1 VCLPCRKCY
10 KDRRHVLVSKRLLA
24 DSDIFA
30 PGQRGLTIGLVL
42 VLVVVA
48 FEGLAV
54 TTIMPVT
61 VRALNGLSLFAWSFS
76 GFMLGSLVGTVAAGD
91 YAAERGATFAFTG
104 ALTILAAG
112 LAICGAANNML
123 LFIAGRVVEGL
134 GTGAVRSLAWFAI
147 NRAYSARD
155 HVRMGAAL
163 SSAYIVPTL
172 IGPTAAGVIADVWGW
187 RVVFFALL
195 PLVPVALWL
204 IVRALSQFASTQT
217 ASAPV
222 ARKAATAG
230 VMAAGLT
237 LTLAG
242 LQLSSIPQMVVFV
255 ILGGAT
261 AYVAARRVLPASTLA
276 FGRGLPAILAMRGI
290 LTYGYFGSLAF
301 FPMALELVRGLNPTL
316 AGVGVSAGSIGWTSG
331 SWTAVVLDRRFG
343 ITARAQV
350 VRIGLT
356 LMALGTAG
364 TVGTLV
370 HDFPVA
376 IAIVCWGLAGLG
388 MGMAYN
394 TNSVLAIQA
403 ETEHSA
409 ATVSSSMQLTD
420 SLGQVL
426 GTGLG
431 GVVLAVASWASW
443 GTSVGIGIAF
453 GQTIA
458 ICLAGILLAPRMAA
472 PAVARDGARI
482 MLPAAK
488 L

>member
-1 VCLPCRKCY
+1 
-10 KDRRHVLVSKRLLA
+10 LA
-24 DSDIFA
+24 DSGIFA
-30 PGQRGLTIGLVL
+30 PGRRGLTIGLVL

-61 VRALNGLSLFAWSFS
+61 VRALHGLPLYAWSFS

-91 YAAERGATFAFTG
+91 YAAERGAAFSFTG
-104 ALTILAAG
+104 ALVILAAG
-112 LAICGAANNML
+112 LLICGIANNML

-134 GTGAVRSLAWFAI
+134 GTGALRSLAWFAI
-147 NRAYSARD
+147 NRAYLARD

-172 IGPTAAGVIADVWGW
+172 IGPTAAGVIAEVWGW

-204 IVRALSQFASTQT
+204 IVRALNRFASTQA
-217 ASAPV
+217 ASVPS
-222 ARKAATAG
+222 ARKAASAT
-230 VMAAGLT
+230 VMAAGLAFA
-237 LTLAG
+237 LAG
-242 LQLSSIPQMVVFV
+242 LQLSSIPLMATLVLF
-255 ILGGAT
+255 GGAT
-261 AYVAARRVLPASTLA
+261 AYIAARRVLPASTLT
-276 FGRGLPAILAMRGI
+276 FGPGLPAILAMRGI
-290 LTYGYFGSLAF
+290 LTYGYFGPLAF
-301 FPMALELVRGLNPTL
+301 FPMALELVRGLSPTL

-331 SWTAVVLDRRFG
+331 SWAAVALDRRFG
-343 ITARAQV
+343 ITARPQV
-350 VRIGLT
+350 VRVGLM

-364 TVGTLV
+364 TIGTLV
-370 HDFPVA
+370 HGFPIA

-409 ATVSSSMQLTD
+409 AMVSSSMQLTD

-426 GTGLG
+426 GTGMG
-431 GVVLAVASWASW
+431 GVVVAVASWARW

-453 GQTIA
+453 VLTIA
-458 ICLAGILLAPRMAA
+458 VCLAGIGLAPRMTA
-472 PAVARDGARI
+472 PPAERDGAPI
-482 MLPAAK
+482 ILPAAEF
-488 L
+488 

>member
-1 VCLPCRKCY
+1 MLQGPTACSCEQK
-10 KDRRHVLVSKRLLA
+10 SLLD
-24 DSDIFA
+24 DSGIYA

-42 VLVVVA
+42 VLAVVA

-61 VRALNGLSLFAWSFS
+61 VRALHGLSLYAWSFS

-91 YAAERGATFAFTG
+91 YAAERGAAFAFTG
-104 ALTILAAG
+104 ALVIFAAG
-112 LAICGAANNML
+112 LFTCGLADTML

-134 GTGAVRSLAWFAI
+134 GTGAVRSLTWFAI

-172 IGPTAAGVIADVWGW
+172 IGPTAAGIIADVWGW

-204 IVRALSQFASTQT
+204 IMRALSRVESTQA

-222 ARKAATAG
+222 VHKAATAV

-237 LTLAG
+237 LALAG
-242 LQLSSIPQMVVFV
+242 LQLSSIPLIVSLV
-255 ILGGAT
+255 ILGGAI

-276 FGRGLPAILAMRGI
+276 FGQGLPAILAMRGV
-290 LTYGYFGSLAF
+290 LTYSYFGSLAF
-301 FPMALELVRGLNPTL
+301 FPLALELVRGLSPTL

-331 SWTAVVLDRRFG
+331 SWAAVAFDRRFG
-343 ITARAQV
+343 VTARPQV
-350 VRIGLT
+350 VRAGLA
-356 LMALGTAG
+356 LVILGTAG
-364 TVGTLV
+364 TVGTLI
-370 HDFPVA
+370 HGFPVG
-376 IAIVCWGLAGLG
+376 IAIVFWALAGLG
-388 MGMAYN
+388 MGIAYN
-394 TNSVLAIQA
+394 TDSVLAIQA

-426 GTGLG
+426 GTGMG
-431 GVVLAVASWASW
+431 GVVLAIATWARW
-443 GTSVGIGIAF
+443 GTSVGIGITF
-453 GQTIA
+453 GLTIA
-458 ICLAGILLAPRMAA
+458 VCMTGILLAPRMAA
-472 PAVARDGARI
+472 RTVETSLATSRGCAHGQ
-482 MLPAAK
+482 
-488 L
+488 